1 LRAKSAI
8 EVPSKRIILDIPKPQ
23 LKNIF
28 DRLEKL
34 GAQSSYS
41 KTVEQ
46 TEIRTRPR
54 TCIETSRKQTSRPKT
69 PNVVQVNNQGK
80 YPILSSNELK
90 AERRDEVQRESR
102 SKTCMELN
110 HKDNRFKSARNLKS
124 KSAQYRP
131 KSVFAASNFHL
142 NNEDPSCFAS
152 DQTPSNNFVSNNY
165 ATATS
170 RSTVNEL
177 VAKDESSSSQQMTVQ
192 KPCCRVV
199 DGHWKHELLNRE

>member
-1 LRAKSAI
+1 MRAKSAI

-34 GAQSSYS
+34 GNESSNS
-41 KTVEQ
+41 KTIEQ
-46 TEIRTRPR
+46 PEIKARPK

-80 YPILSSNELK
+80 YPILNSNELK
-90 AERRDEVQRESR
+90 AERDVEIQRESR
-102 SKTCMELN
+102 SKTCMELSR
-110 HKDNRFKSARNLKS
+110 KDTRFKSSRDLKR

-131 KSVFAASNFHL
+131 KSVLTPSIFRL
-142 NNEDPSCFAS
+142 NNQDSNDFSNELPHS
-152 DQTPSNNFVSNNY
+152 TNLVKNNFS
-165 ATATS
+165 
-170 RSTVNEL
+170 STT
-177 VAKDESSSSQQMTVQ
+177 ESTQNGLAVKEVLSSSQQTNVQ
-192 KPCCRVV
+192 NPCCRVV

>member
-23 LKNIF
+23 LRNIF

-34 GAQSSYS
+34 GAESSNS

-46 TEIRTRPR
+46 TEIRTRPK

-90 AERRDEVQRESR
+90 TERRVDVQRESR

-131 KSVFAASNFHL
+131 KSVLAASNFHL
-142 NNEDPSCFAS
+142 NYEDSSRFAS
-152 DQTPSNNFVSNNY
+152 NHASSNNFIPNNS
-165 ATATS
+165 ATAT
-170 RSTVNEL
+170 RSTLNEL
-177 VAKDESSSSQQMTVQ
+177 VVNDDSLSNQQTNVQ